1 MPTVSTYYSGPGKVY
16 LNSVALQAQG
26 ENGQIVA
33 IINEPTT
40 PVAAAMFGRIGE
52 TFDDQTGRISV
63 TPFDNWGLLATL
75 FPAFLGISVGSTA
88 GALVVGTR
96 PHGAANVPTKI
107 YTPDGRLYNFVRTAV
122 TKHPDLKLGVGEPL
136 FGPCEIT
143 ALGDPTLNPGAASFL
158 VTGNAITET
167 GGSDPGGAFVTS
179 DFERGA
185 WSGAWGTLA
194 GFGGDGGAAL
204 QAEDFWTVQ
213 INAKYS
219 PLKVQKCTRHM
230 KLDSVEIMA
239 KARLVGPTH
248 TQLIGELGTHT
259 LGSLY
264 GSGANAADL
273 ILTGP
278 NSKIITVKKTELRGA
293 GFEFG
298 GTKLGTGEVGFVT
311 QMTFSAGAPQPLLTF
326 SA

>member
-1 MPTVSTYYSGPGKVY
+1 MPGSATYYSGPGKVY

-26 ENGQIVA
+26 ENGQVTA
-33 IINEPTT
+33 TINEPTT

-52 TFDDQTGRISV
+52 TLDDQTVTISV

-75 FPAFLGISVGSTA
+75 YPAFLGISVGATA
-88 GALVVGTR
+88 GVLLVGTR
-96 PHGAANVPTKI
+96 PHGASNLPTKI
-107 YTPDGRLYNFVRTAV
+107 WTPDGRLYNFVRTAV

-136 FGPCEIT
+136 FGAAEIT
-143 ALGDPTLNPGAASFL
+143 ALGDPASNLGTSGFL

-167 GGSDPGGAFVTS
+167 AGTDPGGAMTVA
-179 DFERGA
+179 DFIRGA
-185 WSGAWGTLA
+185 WTGAWGALA

-204 QAEDFWTVQ
+204 QAEDFWTISV
-213 INAKYS
+213 NAKYS
-219 PLKVQKCTRHM
+219 PLKVQRCTRHM

-248 TQLIGELGTHT
+248 SQLVAQLGTHT
-259 LGSLY
+259 LGSVY
-264 GSGANAADL
+264 GSGTNAGDL

-278 NSKIITVKKTELRGA
+278 GSKVITLIQAEIRGA

-298 GTKLGTGEVGFVT
+298 GTKLGTGEIGFVN
-311 QMTFSAGAPQPLLTF
+311 QMKFTAGAPQPLLTF

>member
-1 MPTVSTYYSGPGKVY
+1 MSSPYYSGPGKVY
-16 LNSVALQAQG
+16 LNSVSLQAQG
-26 ENGQIVA
+26 ENGQITA

-52 TFDDQTGRISV
+52 TFDDQTAKISV

-75 FPAFLGISVGSTA
+75 YPAFLGISVGSTA
-88 GALVVGTR
+88 GALVIGTR
-96 PHGAANVPTKI
+96 PHGTTNLPTKI
-107 YTPDGRLYNFVRTAV
+107 YAPDGRLYSFVRTAV
-122 TKHPDLKLGVGEPL
+122 TRHPDLKLGVGEPL

-158 VTGNAITET
+158 LTGNAITET
-167 GGSDPGGAFVTS
+167 AGADPGGAMTTA
-179 DFERGA
+179 DFIRGA
-185 WSGAWGTLA
+185 WTGAWGTLA

-204 QAEDFWTVQ
+204 QAEDFWTIQ
-213 INAKYS
+213 IHAKYS
-219 PLKVQKCTRHM
+219 PLKVQKLTRHL

-248 TQLIGELGTHT
+248 SQLVAQLGTHT
-259 LGSLY
+259 LGSLA

-278 NSKIITVKKTELRGA
+278 GSKTITVKQTELRGA

-298 GTKLGTGEVGFVT
+298 GAKLGTGEVGFVT
-311 QMTFSAGAPQPLLTF
+311 QMKFNAGGPGPLLTF
-326 SA
+326 SV